1 MSIFSKVVA
10 KKSSKAFK
18 AFNSKLFLIK
28 VIAVAVITSDE
39 SVCANVHLC
48 VSYQCQTAE

>member
-10 KKSSKAFK
+10 KKSSEAFK

-28 VIAVAVITSDE
+28 VIAVAVITPDE
-39 SVCANVHLC
+39 SACANVHLC